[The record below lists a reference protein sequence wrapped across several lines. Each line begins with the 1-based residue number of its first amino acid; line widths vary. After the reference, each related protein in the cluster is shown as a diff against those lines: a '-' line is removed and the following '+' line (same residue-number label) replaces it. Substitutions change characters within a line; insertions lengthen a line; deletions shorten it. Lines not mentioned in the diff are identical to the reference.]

1 MRYGGLADSGGANE
15 KDRLHTG
22 TIMKKALTG
31 EANHLRCWAMSDT
44 KPAKIL
50 VVDDEPAI
58 REYLKMVLTEQGY
71 TVLTAPDGR
80 EALPLAVQEQPDL
93 ILLDIFMPY
102 LDGIETLKR
111 LRERPT
117 TRNLRVIILTAYDTR
132 DRLEDS
138 IVAGADDFLSKPIN
152 LTELRIRV
160 SSMLKVK
167 GMTDEVE
174 RLETYINSMK
184 EMRRGAQPG

>member
-1 MRYGGLADSGGANE
+1 
-15 KDRLHTG
+15 
-22 TIMKKALTG
+22 
-31 EANHLRCWAMSDT
+31 MSDT